1 MKIFLKIG
9 MLSLSLFVM
18 GHLLAQAGSGP
29 HGVLSTQTAYA
40 SGEEIV
46 VTVAGVPITHR
57 QFEAEFRPELE
68 RLLGTQGRRV
78 PEAILGPY
86 KKRLRQRVLEKMIE
100 ERLLDKKVKE
110 AKIVISNE
118 ETDRELTRRAA
129 KKRPP
134 ISVQEYKGRV
144 EASGRSFDD
153 LKQRIR
159 RDLGYKKFFEKQF
172 AAKLAVSEEDARKHY
187 ADHKRLFDR
196 PAQVRAS
203 HIVIKLKDFESEGTD
218 PAAVKAK
225 AAARADDLLK
235 RIKAG
240 ADFEK
245 LARENATSPSRK
257 AGGDLGYI
265 SKGQA
270 PPDFEKAVFALEVG
284 EVSGVLETQDAYQI
298 IKVTDRRAAVSGFDN
313 VKNEVMK
320 DLKARRLSGFANQQV
335 QYVRS
340 LKAGA
345 KIVYPP
351 GKEPTLGK
359 PPVPGKKAVRQSKT
373 PVQSKE
379 KQGGR

>member
-1 MKIFLKIG
+1 MNNFLKIG

-29 HGVLSTQTAYA
+29 HGVLSTQTADA
-40 SGEEIV
+40 TAEEIV
-46 VTVAGVPITHR
+46 VTVDGVPITHR
-57 QFEAEFRPELE
+57 QLEAEFRPELE
-68 RLLGTQGRRV
+68 KILPVAQGRRV
-78 PEAILGPY
+78 PEAILEPY
-86 KKRLRQRVLEKMIE
+86 KKRLRQLVLEKMIE

-110 AKIVISNE
+110 AKIVISDE
-118 ETDRELTRRAA
+118 ETNRELTRRAA

-134 ISVQEYKGRV
+134 ISVEEYKGRV
-144 EASGRSFDD
+144 EASGRNFDD

-172 AAKLAVSEEDARKHY
+172 AAKLDVSEEDTRKHY

-203 HIVIKLKDFESEGTD
+203 HIVIKPKDFESEGTD
-218 PAAVKAK
+218 PAAARAK

-235 RIKAG
+235 QIKAG

-245 LARENATSPSRK
+245 LARENATGPAGK
-257 AGGDLGYI
+257 AGDLGYI

-270 PPDFEKAVFALEVG
+270 PPDFEKAAFALEAG
-284 EVSGVLETQDAYQI
+284 EVSGVLETRDGYQI
-298 IKVTDRRAAVSGFDN
+298 IKLTDKRAAVSGFDN

-320 DLKARRLSGFANQQV
+320 NLKARRLSGLVN
-335 QYVRS
+335 QYVKS
-340 LKAGA
+340 LSAGA
-345 KIVYPP
+345 KTVYPP
-351 GKEPTLGK
+351 GKEPALGK
-359 PPVPGKKAVRQSKT
+359 PPVPGKKAVLKSKT

-379 KQGGR
+379 KPGSR

>member
-1 MKIFLKIG
+1 MNNFLKIG

-29 HGVLSTQTAYA
+29 HGVLSTQTADA
-40 SGEEIV
+40 TGEEIV
-46 VTVAGVPITHR
+46 VTVDGVPITHR
-57 QFEAEFRPELE
+57 QLEAEFRPELE
-68 RLLGTQGRRV
+68 KILPVAQGGRV
-78 PEAILGPY
+78 PEAILEPY
-86 KKRLRQRVLEKMIE
+86 KKRLRQLVLEKMIE

-110 AKIVISNE
+110 AKIVISDK
-118 ETDRELTRRAA
+118 ETNRELTRRAA

-134 ISVQEYKGRV
+134 ISVEEYKGRV

-172 AAKLAVSEEDARKHY
+172 AAKLDVSEEDARKHY

-203 HIVIKLKDFESEGTD
+203 HIVIKPKDFESEGTD
-218 PAAVKAK
+218 PAAAKAK

-235 RIKAG
+235 QIKAG

-257 AGGDLGYI
+257 DSGDLGYI

-270 PPDFEKAVFALEVG
+270 PPDFEKAAFALKAG
-284 EVSGVLETQDAYQI
+284 EVSGVLETRDGYQI
-298 IKVTDRRAAVSGFDN
+298 IKVTDKKAAVSGFDN
-313 VKNEVMK
+313 VKNDAMK
-320 DLKARRLSGFANQQV
+320 DLKARRLSGLVN
-335 QYVRS
+335 QYVQS

-351 GKEPTLGK
+351 GKEPALGK
-359 PPVPGKKAVRQSKT
+359 PPVPGKKAVRQLKT

-379 KQGGR
+379 KPGSR